1 LVGSVLSPYCS
12 NSNVMIL
19 KHEELT
25 YETDDDLKEEKLE
38 VTVNIKV

>member
-1 LVGSVLSPYCS
+1 
-12 NSNVMIL
+12 MIL